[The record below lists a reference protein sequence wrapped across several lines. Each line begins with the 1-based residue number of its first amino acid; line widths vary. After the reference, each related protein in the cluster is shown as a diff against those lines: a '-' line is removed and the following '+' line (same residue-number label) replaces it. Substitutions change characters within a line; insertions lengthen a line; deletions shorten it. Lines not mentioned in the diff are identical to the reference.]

1 VEAAEVEAAEVEA
14 AEVAEVEVEVEAAE
28 VEAEVEVCCFA
39 TTAAESHRDASVQT
53 VGQPIERRVPVRYR
67 LDSAKRS
74 PAISTVSVLH

>member
-14 AEVAEVEVEVEAAE
+14 AEVEAAEVEAAE
-28 VEAEVEVCCFA
+28 VEAGVEVRCFA